1 MYWYCKRYYYKGG
14 YGKMKKK
21 IIFLLVVSFMFLGV
35 KTVNAAEL
43 KPVDEHTLDNIEST
57 LTLDMK
63 ESEIDVSRFKNS
75 DLDKIADNYENKLK
89 EQGYDLTGIE
99 VRIDFKDNISDGI
112 SNIFNFSDIHELDLS
127 VVNTTNNNNNILYK
141 KNIKVT
147 YSNTASF
154 NDSDKG
160 YVEDV
165 IKKMKFDGTMNDDIF
180 NRKVDSIFR
189 VYDKDEISYDDFFD
203 NFARNYENYDYAK
216 LVNDP
221 SIKIRYNCG
230 DWGTYIGANPVY
242 IPINLYIYK
251 NDVFYGL
258 KQIFL
263 VNLWGE
269 KLNNGTPVGVQEI
282 PKTENEV
289 LNPHYQELY
298 EEVKK
303 QGLTDVLGCYE
314 LKAYGELY
322 EGMEVS
328 FNIDKKYEGREVKI
342 FHKKNDGTYE
352 VFTDVVKNGKV
363 TVKVNEFSPFMV
375 VLNNNDDVIQNM
387 NNAPN
392 NAQTSSMNL
401 ILYIGISL
409 SSLVTIIYII
419 VKRKKKIA

>member
-1 MYWYCKRYYYKGG
+1 
-14 YGKMKKK
+14 MKKK

-112 SNIFNFSDIHELDLS
+112 SNIFNFSDIHELELS
-127 VVNTTNNNNNILYK
+127 VVDTTNNNNNILYK

-375 VLNNNDDVIQNM
+375 VLSNNDNVVQNM

>member
-43 KPVDEHTLDNIEST
+43 KPVDEYVFDSIEPT

-63 ESEIDVSRFKNS
+63 ESEMDVDIFDNEILPEIEDNFKI
-75 DLDKIADNYENKLK
+75 KIE
-89 EQGYDLTGIE
+89 EQGYDLTNNRFS
-99 VRIDFKDNISDGI
+99 VTFNYKDDGI
-112 SNIFNFSDIHELDLS
+112 ASKFYYADIHELKLEITD
-127 VVNTTNNNNNILYK
+127 TTNSNILYK

-154 NDSDKG
+154 NDNDKG

-165 IKKMKFDGTMNDDIF
+165 IKKMKFDGTIYDDYFDRNI
-180 NRKVDSIFR
+180 DSIFR
-189 VYDKDEISYDDFFD
+189 VYDKDEISSDDFYD
-203 NFARNYENYDYAK
+203 NFATKYKNYDYDK

-221 SIKIRYNCG
+221 SIKIRYVCS
-230 DWGTYIGANPVY
+230 DWGTYIGANPVS

-289 LNPHYQELY
+289 LNPRYQELY

-322 EGMEVS
+322 EGMELS

-375 VLNNNDDVIQNM
+375 VLSNNDDVIQNM

>member
-1 MYWYCKRYYYKGG
+1 
-14 YGKMKKK
+14 MKKK

-99 VRIDFKDNISDGI
+99 VRINFKDNISDGI
-112 SNIFNFSDIHELDLS
+112 SNIFNFSDIHELELS
-127 VVNTTNNNNNILYK
+127 VVDTTNNNNNILYK

-289 LNPHYQELY
+289 LNPRYQELY

-375 VLNNNDDVIQNM
+375 VLSNNDNVVQNM

>member
-1 MYWYCKRYYYKGG
+1 
-14 YGKMKKK
+14 MKKK

>member
-1 MYWYCKRYYYKGG
+1 
-14 YGKMKKK
+14 MKKK

-99 VRIDFKDNISDGI
+99 VKIDFKDNISDGI
-112 SNIFNFSDIHELDLS
+112 SNIFNFSDIHELNLS

-289 LNPHYQELY
+289 LNPNYQELY

-363 TVKVNEFSPFMV
+363 TVKVNEFSPFMIVLSKNDGV
-375 VLNNNDDVIQNM
+375 VQNM
-387 NNAPN
+387 NNVPNNAPN
-392 NAQTSSMNL
+392 NAQTSSMNI

-409 SSLVTIIYII
+409 SSLVMIIYII